1 MIIYIYRQDG
11 AYFNMEENRRD
22 VDERREYRRKRR
34 VRNQVISYVVVVILL
49 IAIISGAAVGITALT
64 RNLSEKKQA
73 DELAAQLEEMSKEE
87 ETAVVEPPV
96 SEDGITEQEPE
107 EEVDWLEEMV
117 STCIAEMPLE
127 DKVAGLFMITPEALT
142 GVDKAIKAG
151 DGTKDALNKYA
162 VGGLVYFSKNIKD
175 KDQLTEM
182 LSNTKA
188 MSKYPLFL
196 GVDEEGGSVRRVGS
210 SGIDVTEVEDMAA
223 IGAGGDTMKA
233 YDAGTTIGSYLSEL
247 GFNLDFAP
255 VTDVVTDVSDSAIGD
270 RSFGSDPEAVGNMA
284 AAMVNGIQETG
295 VSSCLKHFPGIGS
308 AAEDTHEGM
317 VTIDKSLEDI
327 KAADIIP
334 FKTGIEAGV
343 DFVMVGHVS
352 APNIIGDNTPCSLS
366 DKVITNL
373 LRSELNYKGIIITD
387 AMNMSAITEYYA
399 SDEAAVTALK
409 AGADMILMPED
420 FEIAYKGVIT
430 AVKDGV
436 IAEERIDESL
446 KKIYRVKYRDR
457 VEQST
462 ETDSESEDVEN
473 GMDDLPEEGAE

>member
-1 MIIYIYRQDG
+1 
-11 AYFNMEENRRD
+11 MEDNIRD

-34 VRNQVISYVVVVILL
+34 IRNQIISYVVVVLFL
-49 IAIISGAAVGITALT
+49 IAITSGAVVGITALT
-64 RNLSEKKQA
+64 KSLSEKRQA

-87 ETAVVEPPV
+87 EAAVVEPPI
-96 SEDGITEQEPE
+96 SEDDTTEQEPE
-107 EEVDWLEEMV
+107 AEVDWLEEMV

-127 DKVAGLFMITPEALT
+127 DKVAGLFIITPEALT
-142 GVDKAIKAG
+142 GVGKAIKAG
-151 DGTKDALNKYA
+151 DGTKDALNQYA
-162 VGGLVYFSKNIKD
+162 VGGLVYFNQNIKD
-175 KDQLTEM
+175 KEQLTEM
-182 LSNTKA
+182 LSNTTA

-210 SGIDVTEVEDMAA
+210 SSIDVTEVEEMAA
-223 IGAGGDTMKA
+223 IGAAGDTMKA
-233 YDAGTTIGSYLSEL
+233 YEAGATIGSYLGEL

-255 VTDVVTDVSDSAIGD
+255 VADVVTDASGSAIGD
-270 RSFGSDPEAVGNMA
+270 RSFGSDPEAVGNMV

-308 AAEDTHEGM
+308 AADDTHEGM
-317 VTIDKSLEDI
+317 VTIDKSIEDL

-334 FKTGIEAGV
+334 FKTGIEEGV

-366 DKVITNL
+366 DKIIANL

-399 SDEAAVTALK
+399 SDEAAVMALK

-420 FEIAYKGVIT
+420 FEAAYEGVLT

-436 IAEERIDESL
+436 IAEERINESL

-457 VEQST
+457 VDQNT
-462 ETDSESEDVEN
+462 EADSESEDVEN
-473 GMDDLPEEGAE
+473 GVDEQIPEEGTVPEEGAE